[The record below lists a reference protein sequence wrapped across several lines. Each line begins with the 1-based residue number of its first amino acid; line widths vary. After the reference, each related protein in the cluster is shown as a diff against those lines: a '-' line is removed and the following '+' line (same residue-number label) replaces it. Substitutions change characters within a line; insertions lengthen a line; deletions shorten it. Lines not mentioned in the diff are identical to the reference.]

1 MDLDEGLAVSS
12 NAVTTITVS
21 RRRRRMVF
29 PQAVNSSNSLVSK
42 DTKEDV
48 FTESLYS

>member
-12 NAVTTITVS
+12 NATITVS